1 MKFKITLLALASAAC
16 LTACNDDFFDQ
27 VPDDRITIGQVFQR
41 TSYSEKYLATV
52 YSYILNEAHRTSP
65 IPWDP
70 CSDDLDVTYDREDYN
85 SYQINLG
92 NWSASSDY
100 YEFWSHFYRGIR
112 SATYFI
118 QHIGDNQEMLNDPTR
133 GPLVVEQYKNEAR
146 FLRAWFYYN
155 LLRQYGPCVLLGDE
169 VLPGDLDRDD
179 VKMNLPR
186 SSYDECVDYIVGELD
201 DIIDN
206 ERLPLHFTSQADKD
220 YGRAT
225 LAMCMGLKSRVLLL
239 AASPQFNGN
248 PAYAN
253 VVNNDGK
260 HLFATE
266 RDPEKWKR
274 AVDAAKAIID
284 LNIFDL
290 YKEYHTDGT
299 LDPYMSCR
307 NVFLE
312 NWNSEVMMVRIYNNL
327 SSWERSAS
335 PRQFSGY
342 ESMGATQQL
351 VDAFRMNDGSAIT
364 AEQEKGFSTQE
375 YKDAKSGWVFA
386 PAGTRNMFVNR
397 EPRFYVNICF
407 NGAYWIGDQKTRI
420 QLYYTGGSG
429 KKGTWDYPRSGY
441 IAIKNVSPSRQ
452 STEQQ
457 LYQAAVPDD
466 ALCRDAAQLRRSAQR
481 VRSGKSGHR
490 KVPQPD
496 PRTRRPWACAVGPLA
511 GAHARADPTGTPHR
525 TLLRAAPLLRHAPL
539 ADRRTDRR
547 RPVLR
552 HERRRRQ
559 QLHRRGVLREDRV
572 RDPRLPARILPLP
585 HSAVRNQPRP
595 ADRAEPRLVN
605 PKNIRT

>member
-27 VPDDRITIGQVFQR
+27 VPDDRITIEQVFQR

-248 PAYAN
+248 PAYAG
-253 VVNNDGK
+253 VVNKDGK
-260 HLFATE
+260 HLFATAK
-266 RDPEKWKR
+266 DPEKWKR
-274 AVDAAKAIID
+274 AADAAKAIID
-284 LNIFDL
+284 LGIFDL
-290 YKEYHTDGT
+290 YKEYHSDGT

-312 NWNSEVMMVRIYNNL
+312 NWNSEVMMVRINNNL

-441 IAIKNVSPSRQ
+441 IAIKNVSPSSNPLNNNYIKRPFLMMRYAEMLLNYVEALNEYDPGNPDIEKYLNLIRERGGLGPVQ
-452 STEQQ
+452 SGLSQELMREQIR
-457 LYQAAVPDD
+457 LERRIE
-466 ALCRDAAQLRRSAQR
+466 LCFEQLRYF
-481 VRSGKSGHR
+481 
-490 KVPQPD
+490 D
-496 PRTRRPWACAVGPLA
+496 TRRWLIAEQTDGGPFYGMNVDA
-511 GAHARADPTGTPHR
+511 GNSF
-525 TLLRAAPLLRHAPL
+525 
-539 ADRRTDRR
+539 TDEAFYEKTVFETRVF
-547 RPVLR
+547 RPEFYLFPIPQS
-552 HERRRRQ
+552 EIN
-559 QLHRRGVLREDRV
+559 
-572 RDPRLPARILPLP
+572 RDPQI
-585 HSAVRNQPRP
+585 VQ
-595 ADRAEPRLVN
+595 N
-605 PKNIRT
+605 PGW